1 MSSDSKSKK
10 KVHNADLKPTHPS
23 LSSPW
28 GMSFPPDLQYPVPHS
43 HVLVRRLAE
52 DKHTSFVTPQNK
64 HSFFVMNASIRQH
77 PAAKTSDWACV
88 NGAFTQH
95 NKTDEWN
102 CA

>member
-10 KVHNADLKPTHPS
+10 KVHNADLKQSTPAC
-23 LSSPW
+23 
-28 GMSFPPDLQYPVPHS
+28 PPHGVCFSHMHIQYPVPHS
-43 HVLVRRLAE
+43 HVLARRLAE

>member
-1 MSSDSKSKK
+1 M
-10 KVHNADLKPTHPS
+10 H
-23 LSSPW
+23 
-28 GMSFPPDLQYPVPHS
+28 LQYPVPHNQ
-43 HVLVRRLAE
+43 VLARRLAE
-52 DKHTSFVTPQNK
+52 DKTHVIRYSADKRLLFVI
-64 HSFFVMNASIRQH
+64 NASIRQH